1 MDHSETSE
9 KSLHARVEE
18 IERRIVLFEDL
29 FHAFSSRLDKHFEKY
44 DKLIHSQ
51 QKQIIELNSVV
62 GTMLNDQ
69 AKHSD
74 HLRNKLINSINNINS
89 SSSNKNSHR
98 QGGSYSS
105 SSSSMTT
112 NGNNKAMKANSL
124 PAHITRNTV
133 PQLIDHPRDS
143 ASHIHGHNTN
153 NNAGIPHND
162 DIFNDLIDGTATSND
177 ANNVVIPMHKAVYDR
192 KRRHEDSN
200 EVQENENFADA
211 LITDPKDLMDKH
223 DIHNPLN
230 DVYKPA
236 PGTFQHT
243 SSDDALSSNSEQ
255 LQNTLSNVP
264 TNGTSTK
271 KNSKT
276 GSTQKKR
283 KYKPSANGPF
293 QFLKCPQSV
302 MEVWKEFTDG
312 IEGQPSIREMETL
325 YQATWRRDSATNKR
339 YARRKPL
346 WKAIEI
352 GLTRG
357 WTLEYVVDILENTRY
372 VDATKQAKHPI
383 GWLSQT
389 SNIPDS
395 LK

>member
-1 MDHSETSE
+1 MDHSDTPE
-9 KSLHARVEE
+9 KSLHERVEE

-51 QKQIIELNSVV
+51 QKQIVELNSVV

-105 SSSSMTT
+105 TSSTITT
-112 NGNNKAMKANSL
+112 NRNSKAMKANSL
-124 PAHITRNTV
+124 PAHVTRNTV
-133 PQLIDHPRDS
+133 PQLIDNPTNS
-143 ASHIHGHNTN
+143 STHIHGHNTGN
-153 NNAGIPHND
+153 DAGISNND
-162 DIFNDLIDGTATSND
+162 DIFNDLIDGTAANND
-177 ANNVVIPMHKAVYDR
+177 ASNVVIPMHKPVYGR
-192 KRRHEDSN
+192 KCRHDSN
-200 EVQENENFADA
+200 DVQDNETFADT
-211 LITDPKDLMDKH
+211 LISDPKDLMDKH
-223 DIHNPLN
+223 NIHNPLN

-236 PGTFQHT
+236 PGMFQHT
-243 SSDDALSSNSEQ
+243 SSDDALSSTSEQ
-255 LQNTLSNVP
+255 LQNTLNNVSTSSNK
-264 TNGTSTK
+264 TK
-271 KNSKT
+271 KNSNT
-276 GSTQKKR
+276 GPTQKKR
-283 KYKPSANGPF
+283 KYKPSGNGPF
-293 QFLKCPQSV
+293 KFLKCPQSV
-302 MEVWKEFTDG
+302 LEVWKEFTDG
-312 IEGQPSIREMETL
+312 IEGQPSIKEMETL

-346 WKAIEI
+346 WKAIEV
-352 GLTRG
+352 GLARG
-357 WTLEYVVDILENTRY
+357 YTLEYVVDILETTRY
-372 VDATKQAKHPI
+372 VDATKQSKHPI

-389 SNIPDS
+389 SNIPES